1 MSLVKRDQE
10 IFAGLTRITAN
21 QPSQKVDQQRFEI
34 SLTTARDYEEIQGV
48 RDADFMLIES
58 LNGTAKIRINEVKGP
73 EYDLTVY
80 HSFVKSSIVPIQ
92 RLFLYNAAQSGK
104 ILKLTLGGDA
114 SFQATTNPTVA
125 AITGAINIADT
136 AGTTINPTEMA
147 TTPAQYA
154 VTLTNANTE
163 YSQALPAGTKKFN
176 VKCRDTTSIVR
187 LAFVTGKVAA
197 PTDPYATLQANQPYN
212 EDQVKLAAQTI
223 YLASPVAG
231 AIVEIMA
238 WT

>member
-10 IFAGLTRITAN
+10 IYLGLTRVTAS

-34 SLTTARDYEEIQGV
+34 DLTTARDYEEISGV
-48 RDADFMLIES
+48 RDADFMLVES
-58 LNGTAKIRINEVKGP
+58 LNGTAKVRINEVKGP

-80 HSFVKSSIVPIQ
+80 HSFVKSSSVPIQ
-92 RLFLYNAAQSGK
+92 RIFLYNAAQAGK
-104 ILKLTLGGDA
+104 TLKLSLGGDA

-125 AITGAINIADT
+125 AIEGAINIANAAGDT
-136 AGTTINPTEMA
+136 VNPFSHA
-147 TTPAQYA
+147 STPAIYN

-163 YSQALPAGTKKFN
+163 YSQALTLAKKIL
-176 VKCRDTTSIVR
+176 VHCRDATSIIR

-197 PTDPYATLQANQPYN
+197 PTEPYLTIPATIAYN
-212 EDQVKLAAQTI
+212 DDGILFTGTI
-223 YLASPVAG
+223 YVASATAG
-231 AIVEIMA
+231 AVVEILA